1 MSWLTGSDMRTRVSL
16 WNCAVMHG
24 WTMPRRDPPSRAE
37 LLEEMQLRHE
47 ILEAQRFASTQEE
60 EQPCRRVRVVFGVKA
75 K

>member
-1 MSWLTGSDMRTRVSL
+1 
-16 WNCAVMHG
+16 
-24 WTMPRRDPPSRAE
+24 MPRRDPPSRAE